1 MKQCDPGLSPFAPP
15 FAIGSSSLSSFAASE
30 SDPEDSFWRDF
41 TFDFS
46 FLTSDE
52 QKNGIDD
59 ESDVD
64 SLSKLSRRADSNTV
78 PKAEE
83 SELYG
88 LAANARTVRNLEI
101 KKCVDSSQPSSSL
114 AAVSTSHFDSNVSN
128 DGAEGRFRCA
138 EDREGCSGKV
148 LVSKDINE
156 SSFSP
161 LFSKMLKCSI
171 PSDQDDAE
179 VDSPC
184 WRGTRSSSFRRCTDD
199 VNVLYGL
206 NPLAPQFIPSS
217 AKMKLDKN
225 GTEFEEN
232 GSSTLKRSL
241 SSTFPPSSGE
251 FGITDPSGAGVEQ
264 DYSQKNNRTDESLGL
279 VSQDS
284 VSEAMSMLDI
294 SSRFQTPKKLDPLA
308 PVFVPANAKLSAV
321 VNEKHGVADHMV
333 AIERNAHSTY
343 ALSSSDDM
351 LPKYVEVETHS
362 SEVGRIL
369 GNAYSTNAHES
380 GKAYSFSP
388 RLRSQVQISENTK
401 QDSSSGKSHGR
412 KKLNPLARQFSLADT
427 KQKVY
432 GCEENQAVNGLPP
445 MVNSSVLLSPVGY
458 RNHEELSSLHVE
470 PSFNEVDTKVMGR
483 LHPNILRGS
492 SSRKSQPSKET
503 LPFHILESSNRVK
516 ASSNFGHRHG
526 CSTSSDVKKLL
537 TTIHGLSELLTHV
550 HGSETDSPNE
560 QDLDLINCTM
570 QNLNSYINNRVQEH
584 TGNYASAVDSSCDFK
599 PLPNMRTRSIRD
611 HQLPRAAQNMAL
623 NTDFQR
629 KEYSMVSG
637 NMDPMVPVSHF
648 EFGATQENGFGK
660 VTGNYQTEEQINP
673 HALFYR
679 SLWLKAKADRSLME
693 YETFLSKTR
702 NLSN

>member
-1 MKQCDPGLSPFAPP
+1 MKQCDRGLSPLAPP
-15 FAIGSSSLSSFAASE
+15 FAIASSSLSSFAASE

-52 QKNGIDD
+52 QKNGTDD
-59 ESDVD
+59 GDDVD
-64 SLSKLSRRADSNTV
+64 SLPKLSRRPDSNTV
-78 PKAEE
+78 PQAEE

-101 KKCVDSSQPSSSL
+101 RKRVDSSQPSSSL
-114 AAVSTSHFDSNVSN
+114 AAVSTNHFDSNVAN
-128 DGAEGRFRCA
+128 DGAEGRLGKEA
-138 EDREGCSGKV
+138 CSGKF
-148 LVSKDINE
+148 LVSKDISE
-156 SSFSP
+156 SNISP
-161 LFSKMLKCSI
+161 LFSKMLKCSL
-171 PSDQDDAE
+171 PSDQDDVE

-225 GTEFEEN
+225 ETEFEEN
-232 GSSTLKRSL
+232 GSSSLKRSL

-251 FGITDPSGAGVEQ
+251 FGFTDSSGAGIEQ
-264 DYSQKNNRTDESLGL
+264 DYSQRNNRTEFVIHDADESLGL

-294 SSRFQTPKKLDPLA
+294 SYQFQTPKKLDPLA

-321 VNEKHGVADHMV
+321 VHADHMI
-333 AIERNAHSTY
+333 AIERNADSTY

-351 LPKYVEVETHS
+351 LLENLKVETHS
-362 SEVGRIL
+362 SEVSHSLRNL
-369 GNAYSTNAHES
+369 YSSNVHES
-380 GKAYSFSP
+380 GATYSFNTP
-388 RLRSQVQISENTK
+388 GSQVQISDNAK
-401 QDSSSGKSHGR
+401 LDSSSNKSRGQ

-432 GCEENQAVNGLPP
+432 GGEENQAVNGLPP
-445 MVNSSVLLSPVGY
+445 MVNSSVLLSPIGY
-458 RNHEELSSLHVE
+458 RNHKES
-470 PSFNEVDTKVMGR
+470 SFNEVDTKQMGR

-492 SSRKSQPSKET
+492 SSKPTKE
-503 LPFHILESSNRVK
+503 PFHILETSSSSNHVK
-516 ASSNFGHRHG
+516 ASSDFGDRHG
-526 CSTSSDVKKLL
+526 CSTSSPSSEMDVKKIL

-550 HGSETDSPNE
+550 HGSETSDPPNE
-560 QDLDLINCTM
+560 QDLDLINCTV

-584 TGNYASAVDSSCDFK
+584 TGNYASAVDTSCDFN
-599 PLPNMRTRSIRD
+599 PLHNNMRKLSIRD
-611 HQLPRAAQNMAL
+611 HQLQRAQNMAL
-623 NTDFQR
+623 NADVQR

-637 NMDPMVPVSHF
+637 NMEPMVPVSHF
-648 EFGATQENGFGK
+648 EFGATQENGFAK

-673 HALFYR
+673 RALFYR
-679 SLWLKAKADRSLME
+679 SLWLKAKADRLAR
-693 YETFLSKTR
+693 R
-702 NLSN
+702 NLKEQPQN

>member
-1 MKQCDPGLSPFAPP
+1 MNQCSLGIDGLSPSARP
-15 FAIGSSSLSSFAASE
+15 FPIGSPSSSFSVTASKSEHEESIWGDYNLDLSFLSS
-30 SDPEDSFWRDF
+30 
-41 TFDFS
+41 
-46 FLTSDE
+46 
-52 QKNGIDD
+52 DD
-59 ESDVD
+59 QRSALDTDD
-64 SLSKLSRRADSNTV
+64 SLSNLSRDAETTKEGQILEDAIVLSNPNPV
-78 PKAEE
+78 SSKLPELLIE
-83 SELYG
+83 S
-88 LAANARTVRNLEI
+88 
-101 KKCVDSSQPSSSL
+101 
-114 AAVSTSHFDSNVSN
+114 
-128 DGAEGRFRCA
+128 
-138 EDREGCSGKV
+138 
-148 LVSKDINE
+148 SKDAG
-156 SSFSP
+156 
-161 LFSKMLKCSI
+161 
-171 PSDQDDAE
+171 DDSE
-179 VDSPC
+179 EDTPC
-184 WRGTRSSSFRRCTDD
+184 WIGILSRKNLSPGAKSVVISRRSTDD
-199 VNVLYGL
+199 LSGFHQL

-232 GSSTLKRSL
+232 GSSSLKRSL

-362 SEVGRIL
+362 SDVGRIL
-369 GNAYSTNAHES
+369 GNAYSSNACES

-470 PSFNEVDTKVMGR
+470 PSFNEVNTKVIGR

-516 ASSNFGHRHG
+516 ASSDFGHRHG